1 MFLIIT
7 ILLMAGLAA
16 MNYRVSRSVLY
27 PPALLASTWTILL
40 ALLLAAGDMYY
51 PISLPTM
58 IVYLAGVA
66 AFSVGAF
73 FSTHLFAQA
82 LPGTAPRLSR
92 RPGGLILTGGLIL
105 LVAVLP
111 LYWDHIQD
119 LASSASSEDFWR
131 AVRVESIA
139 QDDDWSLKTLVTL
152 IWEACSVLAVLLAAT
167 AVAENNG
174 SRFSRIRMILLISI
188 ALLYG
193 MMAGASSGAVS
204 LVFGLLGIDA
214 IRHGGLR
221 TRTIAVGLAVALVS
235 FAVVAAVLSKGNTE
249 TSASLSENVS
259 GTVELVGVYVLGG
272 VVAFDAVVQYPA
284 SITPVWSMW
293 RVFQLTANKFGASF
307 DVPPIHAQYT
317 DISDDYNGNVYTMY
331 FSYYPDYGLVGVC
344 VIMMVLGAVVTV
356 IYHKA
361 IHGNP
366 RAVVLYAFV
375 FSGIVLSGFSEYFFL
390 AANFW
395 FKAILY
401 TMLAYRFLPASVASK
416 NVLENSAVPPIRYG
430 QRVMG

>member
-1 MFLIIT
+1 M
-7 ILLMAGLAA
+7 
-16 MNYRVSRSVLY
+16 LY
-27 PPALLASTWTILL
+27 PPALLAATWTILL
-40 ALLLAAGDMYY
+40 GLLLAAGDLYY
-51 PISLPTM
+51 PISPPTM
-58 IVYLAGVA
+58 IVYLAGVI

-73 FSTHLFAQA
+73 FSTHFFAQSVRIA
-82 LPGTAPRLSR
+82 ASRLSR

-119 LASSASSEDFWR
+119 FASAAASEDFWR
-131 AVRVESIA
+131 SVRVESVA
-139 QDDDWSLKTLVTL
+139 QGDDWSIKTFVTL

-174 SRFSRIRMILLISI
+174 SRFSRIRMILLIAI
-188 ALLYG
+188 ALMYG

-204 LVFGLLGIDA
+204 LALGLIGIDA
-214 IRHGGLR
+214 IRHGGFR
-221 TRTIAVGLAVALVS
+221 TRMIIVGLTVAIVS
-235 FAVVAAVLSKGNTE
+235 FAVVAAVLSKGNIE
-249 TSASLSENVS
+249 SSASISENVS
-259 GTVELVGVYVLGG
+259 GTVELVGVYLLGG

-307 DVPPIHAQYT
+307 DVPSIHAEYT
-317 DISDDYNGNVYTMY
+317 DISNDYNGNVYTMY

-344 VIMMVLGAVVTV
+344 VIMVILGALVTV
-356 IYHKA
+356 IYQKA
-361 IHGNP
+361 VHGNP

-375 FSGIVLSGFSEYFFL
+375 FSGIVLSGFSESFFL
-390 AANFW
+390 GANFW

-401 TMLAYRFLPASVASK
+401 TMLAYRFLPTSVASYA
-416 NVLENSAVPPIRYG
+416 NPENAALPPIRYP
-430 QRVMG
+430 QRVMS